1 MVPQSGTTAETLAKA
16 GSTRV
21 TAPGHQEKTEKEAM
35 REAVI
40 VAACRTPVGKAPR
53 GILKDTRPEQMGCAV
68 LGDLVKRASDLDPGL
83 IDDVIIG
90 CSFPEAAQGLNLG
103 RVLVMSMGWPDRIPG
118 MTINRFCSS
127 GLEAIAVG
135 AQRIMCGFVDVV
147 IAGGVE
153 SMSQI
158 PMGGGTMLPNP
169 ALVDTRPGSF
179 TGMGLTAENVAERYN
194 IGRDE
199 QDDFGARSQQRAEA
213 AINAGRFK
221 SQIVPLKVRT
231 QKEAPG
237 GRFEYEELVFDTDEG
252 MRPGTTKESIA
263 QLRPAFKPEGTVTA
277 GNSSQMSDGAAGVVL
292 MSKEKASDLGLP
304 PLATFRY
311 YAVEGCEPEYMGVG
325 PTVAIPKVLKLANMT
340 LDQIELIELNEAF
353 AAQSIYCIRE
363 LGINEEITNVNG
375 GAIALGH
382 PLGCT
387 GAKLTT
393 QLIYEMQERQL
404 RWGLV
409 SMCIGFGMGA
419 AGILEIEQ

>member
-1 MVPQSGTTAETLAKA
+1 
-16 GSTRV
+16 
-21 TAPGHQEKTEKEAM
+21 M

-40 VAACRTPVGKAPR
+40 VAACRTAVGKAPR
-53 GILKDTRPEQMGCAV
+53 GMLKHTRPEHMGCAV
-68 LGDLVKRASDLDPGL
+68 LGELMKRASDLDPVL

-127 GLEAIAVG
+127 GLEAIVIG
-135 AQRIMCGFVDVV
+135 AQRIMCGFSEVV
-147 IAGGVE
+147 VAGGVE

-179 TGMGLTAENVAERYN
+179 TGMGLTAENVAERYD
-194 IGRDE
+194 IGREE
-199 QDDFGARSQQRAEA
+199 QDAFGARSQQRAEA
-213 AINAGRFK
+213 AIKEGRFK
-221 SQIVPLKVRT
+221 SQIVPLKVKT

-237 GRFEYEELVFDTDEG
+237 GRFEFAESIFDTDEG
-252 MRPGTTKESIA
+252 MRPGTTVENIS
-263 QLRPAFKPEGTVTA
+263 QLRPAFKPDGTVTA

-292 MSKEKASDLGLP
+292 MSKEKARALGLRP
-304 PLATFRY
+304 MATFRY

-325 PTVAIPKVLKLANMT
+325 PAVAVPKVLKLANMT
-340 LDQIELIELNEAF
+340 LDQIEMIELNEAF
-353 AAQSIYCIRE
+353 SAQSIYCIRE

-419 AGILEIEQ
+419 AGVFEVETS

>member
-1 MVPQSGTTAETLAKA
+1 
-16 GSTRV
+16 
-21 TAPGHQEKTEKEAM
+21 M

-40 VAACRTPVGKAPR
+40 VAACRTAVGKAPR
-53 GILKDTRPEQMGCAV
+53 GALKNTRPEQMGCAV
-68 LGDLVKRASDLDPGL
+68 LGELLKRSSDLDPLL

-90 CSFPEAAQGLNLG
+90 CSFPEGTQGLNLG
-103 RVLVMSMGWPDRIPG
+103 RVLVASMGWPDRIPG

-127 GLEAIAVG
+127 GLEAIAIG
-135 AQRIMCGFVDVV
+135 AQRIMCGFSDVV
-147 IAGGVE
+147 VAGGVE

-179 TGMGLTAENVAERYN
+179 TGMGLTAENVAERYH
-194 IGRDE
+194 IGREE
-199 QDDFGARSQQRAEA
+199 QDAFGARSQQRAEA

-221 SQIVPLKVRT
+221 SQIVPLKVRI

-237 GRFEYEELVFDTDEG
+237 GRFEFEDLVFDTDEG
-252 MRPGTTKESIA
+252 MRPGTTKESIS
-263 QLRPAFKPEGTVTA
+263 QLRPAFKPDGTVTA
-277 GNSSQMSDGAAGVVL
+277 GNSSQMSDGAAGVLL
-292 MSKEKASDLGLP
+292 MSKEKASALGLR

-393 QLIYEMQERQL
+393 QLIYEMQERHL

-419 AGILEIEQ
+419 AGVFEIETSS

>member
-1 MVPQSGTTAETLAKA
+1 M
-16 GSTRV
+16 
-21 TAPGHQEKTEKEAM
+21 
-35 REAVI
+35 
-40 VAACRTPVGKAPR
+40 
-53 GILKDTRPEQMGCAV
+53 
-68 LGDLVKRASDLDPGL
+68 L

-90 CSFPEAAQGLNLG
+90 CSFPEATQGLNLG

-118 MTINRFCSS
+118 MTVNRFCAS
-127 GLEAIAVG
+127 GLQAIAIG
-135 AQRIMCGFVDVV
+135 AEKIMCGFSDVV

-158 PMGGGTMLPNP
+158 PMGGNLMYPNP

-194 IGRDE
+194 ITREE
-199 QDDFGARSQQRAEA
+199 QDQFGARSQQRAEA

-221 SQIVPLKVRT
+221 SQIVPLTVKK
-231 QKEAPG
+231 QKALPDGHFEFEEA
-237 GRFEYEELVFDTDEG
+237 VFDTDEG
-252 MRPGTTKESIA
+252 VRPGTTVESIS
-263 QLRPAFKPEGTVTA
+263 QIRPAFKPNGTVTA

-292 MSKEKASDLGLP
+292 MSKDKAKELGLKP
-304 PLATFRY
+304 MATFRY
-311 YAVEGCEPEYMGVG
+311 YAVEGCEPEHMGVG
-325 PTVAIPKVLKLANMT
+325 PTVAIPKVLALAGMT

-353 AAQSIYCIRE
+353 AAQATYCIQK

-393 QLIYEMQERQL
+393 QLIYEMQERKLQ
-404 RWGLV
+404 WGLV

-419 AGILEIEQ
+419 AGIFEIED